1 METKSYGIGN
11 FLIGIWIGIGTI
23 DNERHDFLRINLF
36 PFDVYFI
43 FESTSFCL
51 RMHFFHYIRLSS
63 IIEIT

>member
-11 FLIGIWIGIGTI
+11 FLIGIWIGTSTI
-23 DNERHDFLRINLF
+23 NKEKHNFLRINLF